1 MIKKYLCLLGLF
13 VAVTA
18 RADLN
23 ITISGGQVA
32 PQPIA
37 IVPFQEAPG
46 AEFDVARIVQDDLA
60 SSGLFK
66 PLDRKD
72 MLEKPSQ
79 PGQVD
84 YHNWQVLGIDDIA
97 IGQQRPENGGVAVR
111 FYLLDTMRQQQLLG
125 YDMPAAPKD
134 QLRYVAHRI
143 ADLIYEKL
151 TGTPGY
157 FDTQIAYIEGHG
169 LGDQRKFRLIICD
182 SDGRY
187 PRVIAASGEPL
198 MSPAWSPDRKKL
210 AFVGYHHGR
219 SAIFVDTLAT
229 GQLRK
234 MTDAPGINGAPAWSP
249 DGRLLAVALSQGRGD
264 TDLYV
269 INIATG
275 QRHQLTSGHAINTEP
290 DFSPDGKTIAFTSD
304 RGGTPQVYTI
314 PVNGGAA
321 TRITFQG
328 KQNLRPRYSPDGK
341 TLAVVNQDDGQYRIG
356 IMNLAS
362 GQMRIVTDGP
372 LDEGPSFA
380 PNGNVLIYEK
390 RTSNGTDLATVT
402 VDGRVNRILRSS
414 SDVQDPAWSPYI
426 Q

>member
-1 MIKKYLCLLGLF
+1 MKKYWCLLGLF
-13 VAVTA
+13 VVVTA
-18 RADLN
+18 HADLN

-37 IVPFQEAPG
+37 VVPFQTAPG
-46 AEFDVARIVQDDLA
+46 AEFDVAQIVQDDLA

-79 PGQVD
+79 PGQVN
-84 YHNWQVLGIDDIA
+84 YRNWQVLGINDIA
-97 IGQQRPENGGVAVR
+97 IGQQRPANGGVAVR

-169 LGDQRKFRLIICD
+169 LGDKRKFKLIICD

-210 AFVGYHHGR
+210 AFVGYHRGR

-229 GQLRK
+229 GQLHK

-249 DGRLLAVALSQGRGD
+249 DGRLLAVALSAGRGN
-264 TDLYV
+264 TNLYV
-269 INIATG
+269 INTATG
-275 QRHQLTSGHAINTEP
+275 QRHQLTSGTAINTEP
-290 DFSPDGKTIAFTSD
+290 DFSPDGRTIAFTSD

-314 PVNGGAA
+314 PVGGGAA

-328 KQNLRPRYSPDGK
+328 KQNLRPRYAPDGK
-341 TLAVVNQDDGQYRIG
+341 TLAVVNQDGGQYRIG
-356 IMNLAS
+356 VMPVS
-362 GQMRIVTDGP
+362 GGPLRIITDGP

-402 VDGRVNRILRSS
+402 IDGRVNRVLRSS